1 MTKMESW
8 SISIDRSYRPESDI
22 KLLRFEL
29 SGGYLIYITYIYI
42 NIYHLYISKI
52 YQSKRCT
59 IKPISRFNR
68 SPKKLIWYP
77 QKITIDMSKAGLITN
92 PKLNRMPRRR
102 DLYVNILSI
111 YICSNDP
118 LS

>member
-1 MTKMESW
+1 MEYMTKVESC
-8 SISIDRSYRPESDI
+8 SISIDRPYGPESDI

-29 SGGYLIYITYIYI
+29 SGGYLIYIID
-42 NIYHLYISKI
+42 ISKI

-68 SPKKLIWYP
+68 SPKKLIGYP
-77 QKITIDMSKAGLITN
+77 QKITIDMSKAGPSRPIPN
-92 PKLNRMPRRR
+92 PKLNINRMPRRG

-111 YICSNDP
+111 YIRSNDP
-118 LS
+118 FS